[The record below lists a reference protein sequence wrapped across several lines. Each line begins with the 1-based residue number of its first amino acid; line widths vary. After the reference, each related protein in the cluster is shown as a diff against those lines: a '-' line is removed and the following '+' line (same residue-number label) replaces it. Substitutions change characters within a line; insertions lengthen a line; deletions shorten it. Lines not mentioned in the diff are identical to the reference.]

1 MGSEDFIAYNIIP
14 PDAPAVTN
22 DITSF
27 PKVSAAIYCH
37 PKAKRF
43 ILFSLQIPK
52 WLQGE
57 GSGPTKEIGLKGA
70 VIVCSCCGQ
79 KPLQEFIKEIMRCW
93 DELLSQSTLLS
104 LHRCESLSWADFDSW
119 MREVETHLQ
128 DDHEPNP
135 WEFYTSEIRPYAV
148 CAVLRGITLSEARY
162 NSFIDLQDKLHQN
175 ICR

>member
-27 PKVSAAIYCH
+27 PK
-37 PKAKRF
+37 
-43 ILFSLQIPK
+43 IPK